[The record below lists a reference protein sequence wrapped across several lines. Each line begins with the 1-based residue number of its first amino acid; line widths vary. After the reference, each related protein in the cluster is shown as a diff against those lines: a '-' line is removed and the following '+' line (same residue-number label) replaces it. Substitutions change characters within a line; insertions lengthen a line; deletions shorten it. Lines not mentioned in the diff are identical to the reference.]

1 MLRRFIGRSLLNPRV
16 RSLRISS
23 VHFSATEQTPEATK
37 HEFQA
42 ETRKLLD
49 IVAKSLYSDKEV
61 KLFHPKITTLII
73 LSRFLF
79 AN

>member
-1 MLRRFIGRSLLNPRV
+1 MIIISRMLRRFIGRSLLNPRV

-23 VHFSATEQTPEATK
+23 VHLSATEQNSEATK

-61 KLFHPKITTLII
+61 KITGP
-73 LSRFLF
+73 
-79 AN
+79 